1 MIFSQLAL
9 LFVLTAGATMA
20 AGTAQFPTPPPR
32 KLSKKNAALTPQSS
46 VTGTNGI
53 QGTYLYTNKCDAVLQ
68 VNIECG
74 LFGDGDPD
82 LCMFSEYTIGDIVT
96 DCDAEEVPAEICLS
110 LKDGNGFVKVND
122 KFPVEGSIIDKD
134 TICVLSGT
142 FRASSA
148 MDGNIML
155 PIPLTTSNG
164 CQTTI
169 TNFQTVVTGMVK
181 KDGNL

>member
-1 MIFSQLAL
+1 MFQ
-9 LFVLTAGATMA
+9 
-20 AGTAQFPTPPPR
+20 
-32 KLSKKNAALTPQSS
+32 
-46 VTGTNGI
+46 VTI
-53 QGTYLYTNKCDAVLQ
+53 K
-68 VNIECG
+68 CG
-74 LFGDGDPD
+74 LFGDSDPD
-82 LCMFSEYTIGDIVT
+82 LCMFSEYTMGDIVT
-96 DCDAEEVPAEICLS
+96 DCDVLADICVPLE
-110 LKDGNGFVKVND
+110 DGNGFVKVND
-122 KFPVEGSIIDKD
+122 KFPVEGSIIDKE